1 MFKIFERF
9 IEIYLSPYAET
20 LSSFILAYVKS
31 DNSIYVLLRLK
42 ENCKKPLDNKDFA
55 DIVLMDLSK
64 VFDYIPPDL
73 LVSKFHAYNLSK
85 YAQSFVYSFFW

>member
-1 MFKIFERF
+1 
-9 IEIYLSPYAET
+9 
-20 LSSFILAYVKS
+20 
-31 DNSIYVLLRLK
+31 
-42 ENCKKPLDNKDFA
+42 
-55 DIVLMDLSK
+55 MDLSK

>member
-1 MFKIFERF
+1 MECLKFLRGLLKFTF
-9 IEIYLSPYAET
+9 LLMLKHYQ
-20 LSSFILAYVKS
+20 
-31 DNSIYVLLRLK
+31 VLLRLK
-42 ENCKKPLDNKDFA
+42 ENCKKPLDNQDFA